1 MSLDTTIGTSDSGL
15 NPDLETP
22 STGGSMAGSFV
33 GAATVSGTG
42 NDVVDHS
49 EPTAETPASLS
60 PDHSTHPANAS
71 EAVADAAST
80 APITASASTAAADL
94 EAWDDDELEDD
105 AGWFSDQSA
114 AFVGSMIVHLAV
126 LLFLGL
132 TPLIQAHDPEAIVIV
147 SSPPPQEIEDLK
159 VIDVVTY
166 SDVPQEE
173 VGADST
179 AEAEMA
185 QATAEMF
192 AEIAQIP
199 NPVELQPDLK
209 GDIFVNNLFNQ
220 PVAPLERLEKQRGK
234 SGEGVKGA
242 AGAIDRL
249 TFEILQS
256 LEERPTLVVW
266 LFDQSGSLIH
276 QKTDIRNRFDKIY
289 EELGVVAKARERK
302 MSAEERRASPLLTSI
317 IGFGKDVKLFTEDPI
332 DDLDE
337 IKAVLDSFPID
348 TSGVE
353 RPFTAVELAADRY
366 KTMRR
371 SVGSGPTRNVLL
383 VVVTDE
389 RGDDI
394 ERLEPAVAACRRH
407 GMPVYVIG
415 SPAPFGREHTL
426 IKYVDPDPKFDQ
438 TPQWAQVDQGPESL
452 MPEQVQ
458 VGFSGNFQDEPVI
471 DSGFGPYGLT
481 RLAFE
486 TGGIFFTVH
495 PNRNVNRDVK
505 RSEIDPFSADI
516 SRFFDPTIMA
526 RYRPDYLAPQ
536 DYEKKLK
543 ASPLR
548 TSLVSAAMLTAP
560 VMEAPKM
567 RFVKQSEAALA
578 GDLTRAQQDAAKLE
592 PTLARL
598 AAILEPGLKVREEE
612 KTPRWRAGY
621 DLAMGRVLAQKVRTE
636 TYNAMLAKAKR
647 GLQFENAKN
656 NTWLLIPDD
665 EISVGSKWER
675 EAALAKDLL
684 QSVAEEHEGTP
695 WAHLASKE
703 LEVPLGWKW
712 KEEFTDLAPR
722 RPAGPGNNNNNNPA
736 PRDDQK
742 RMLAKPPSRPV
753 PKL

>member
-1 MSLDTTIGTSDSGL
+1 MSLDTTIDTSEGRLRSGL
-15 NPDLETP
+15 LSATQVSSSRLNTTP
-22 STGGSMAGSFV
+22 GASTDAC
-33 GAATVSGTG
+33 AAQ
-42 NDVVDHS
+42 
-49 EPTAETPASLS
+49 TPAQ
-60 PDHSTHPANAS
+60 AS
-71 EAVADAAST
+71 VAAE
-80 APITASASTAAADL
+80 L
-94 EAWDDDELEDD
+94 EAWDDEELEDD
-105 AGWFSDQSA
+105 GGWFGDESA
-114 AFVGSMIVHLAV
+114 AFIGSMIVHLAV

-132 TPLIQAHDPEAIVIV
+132 TPLIREHDSEAIVIV
-147 SSPPPQEIEDLK
+147 SSPPQQEDDLR

-166 SDVPQEE
+166 SEAPQDE
-173 VGADST
+173 VGANST
-179 AEAEMA
+179 AEMEMA
-185 QATAEMF
+185 EASAEMF
-192 AEIAQIP
+192 AAMAEIP
-199 NPVELQPDLK
+199 SPVEMEPDPR
-209 GDIFVNNLFNQ
+209 GDLFVNNLFNK
-220 PVAPLERLEKQRGK
+220 PVAPLERLVTQRGK
-234 SGEGVKGA
+234 AGEGVQGA

-256 LEERPTLVVW
+256 LEDKPTLVVW
-266 LFDQSGSLIH
+266 LFDQSGSLIQ
-276 QKTDIRNRFDKIY
+276 QKTDIRNRFDRIY
-289 EELGVVAKARERK
+289 EELGVVAQAREKK
-302 MSAEERRASPLLTSI
+302 MSPEQRRAAPLLTSI
-317 IGFGKDVKLFTEDPI
+317 VGFGKEVKLFTDEPT
-332 DDLDE
+332 DDLNE
-337 IKAVLDSFPID
+337 IKSVIDSLPID
-348 TSGVE
+348 TSGIE

-366 KTMRR
+366 KSMRR
-371 SVGSGPTRNVLL
+371 SSGSGPTRNVLL

-394 ERLEPAVAACRRH
+394 ERLEPAIAACRRY

-415 SPAPFGREHTL
+415 SPAPFGREHSL

-452 MPEQVQ
+452 MPEQVRI
-458 VGFSGNFQDEPVI
+458 GFSGNFQDEPVI

-481 RLAFE
+481 RLAYE

-495 PNRNVNRDVK
+495 PNRNVSREVK

-516 SRFFDPTIMA
+516 SRFFDPAVMA
-526 RYRPDYLAPQ
+526 RYRPDYLSPQ
-536 DYEKKLK
+536 DYEKRLK

-548 TSLVSAAMLTAP
+548 TSLVTAAMLTAP

-567 RFVKQSEAALA
+567 RFVKRSEAELA
-578 GDLTRAQQDAAKLE
+578 GELTRAQQDAAKLE

-598 AAILEPGLKVREEE
+598 AAILEPGMKVRQGET
-612 KTPRWRAGY
+612 TPRWRAGY

-647 GLQFENAKN
+647 GLQFEDAKN
-656 NTWLLIPDD
+656 NTWRIVPDD

-675 EAALAKDLL
+675 EATQAKELLREVLA
-684 QSVAEEHEGTP
+684 EHPGTP

-722 RPAGPGNNNNNNPA
+722 QPAGPGNNNNNNP
-736 PRDDQK
+736 PPSDDQK

>member
-1 MSLDTTIGTSDSGL
+1 M
-15 NPDLETP
+15 NPESETP
-22 STGGSMAGSFV
+22 TTGVAISGAFV
-33 GAATVSGTG
+33 GASAVSGSG
-42 NDVVDHS
+42 NDSATHS
-49 EPTAETPASLS
+49 KSAIDATSSDPLRSANRPDDATAAG
-60 PDHSTHPANAS
+60 
-71 EAVADAAST
+71 VAST
-80 APITASASTAAADL
+80 STALKTDSAANVAADL

-114 AFVGSMIVHLAV
+114 AFIGSMIVHLAV

-147 SSPPPQEIEDLK
+147 SSPPPQEIDDLK
-159 VIDVVTY
+159 EIDVVTY
-166 SDVPQEE
+166 SDAPQEE

-220 PVAPLERLEKQRGK
+220 PVAPMERLDKQRGK

-289 EELGVVAKARERK
+289 EELGVVAKAREKK
-302 MSAEERRASPLLTSI
+302 MSPEERRAAPLLTSI

-348 TSGVE
+348 TSGIE

-394 ERLEPAVAACRRH
+394 DRLEPAVAACRRH

-495 PNRNVNRDVK
+495 PNRNVNREVK

-526 RYRPDYLAPQ
+526 RYRPDYLSPQ
-536 DYEKKLK
+536 DYEKRLK

-567 RFVKQSEAALA
+567 RFVKRTEAELA
-578 GDLTRAQQDAAKLE
+578 GELTRAQQDAAKLE

-598 AAILEPGLKVREEE
+598 AAILEPGMKVREEE
-612 KTPRWRAGY
+612 TTPRWRAGY

-647 GLQFENAKN
+647 GLQFEDAKN
-656 NTWLLIPDD
+656 NTWVLAPDD

-675 EAALAKDLL
+675 EAALAKELL
-684 QSVAEEHEGTP
+684 QSVAKEHDGTP

-722 RPAGPGNNNNNNPA
+722 RPAGPGNNNNNNPP

>member
-1 MSLDTTIGTSDSGL
+1 MSLDSVVGTKDSLTDSDFGTCSDI
-15 NPDLETP
+15 PVAT
-22 STGGSMAGSFV
+22 AGSFTASQEASVGRMSVNGPQEDGPSGRRQVESTGQIADSAVAPV
-33 GAATVSGTG
+33 GAK
-42 NDVVDHS
+42 
-49 EPTAETPASLS
+49 
-60 PDHSTHPANAS
+60 
-71 EAVADAAST
+71 
-80 APITASASTAAADL
+80 DL
-94 EAWDDDELEDD
+94 EAWDEEELEED
-105 AGWFSDQSA
+105 AGWFSNESA
-114 AFVGSMIVHLAV
+114 AFVGSTIVHLAV

-132 TPLIQAHDPEAIVIV
+132 IPLVESHDPEAIVLV
-147 SSPPPQEIEDLK
+147 SSPPKQQEEELK

-166 SDVPQEE
+166 SEIPQEAI
-173 VGADST
+173 GANST
-179 AEAEMA
+179 ADMEMA
-185 QATAEMF
+185 EASAEMF
-192 AEIAQIP
+192 AEIAEIP
-199 NPVELQPDLK
+199 SPVEMIPDVK

-220 PVAPLERLEKQRGK
+220 PVAPLERLDKQRGK
-234 SGEGVKGA
+234 SGEGVQGA
-242 AGAIDRL
+242 AGAVDRL

-266 LFDQSGSLIH
+266 LFDQSGSLIQ

-289 EELGVVAKARERK
+289 EELGVVAQAREKK
-302 MSAEERRASPLLTSI
+302 MSAAERRASPLLTSI
-317 IGFGKDVKLFTEDPI
+317 IGFGKDVQLFTEDPV
-332 DDLDE
+332 DDLAE
-337 IKAVLDSFPID
+337 IKGILDSMPID
-348 TSGVE
+348 TSGIE

-394 ERLEPAVAACRRH
+394 DRLEPAIASCRRY

-415 SPAPFGREHTL
+415 TPAPFGRENTM
-426 IKYVDPDPKFDQ
+426 IKYVDPDPKYDQ

-452 MPEQVQ
+452 MPEQVRI
-458 VGFSGNFQDEPVI
+458 GFSGNFQDEPVI

-495 PNRNVNRDVK
+495 PNRNVNRDIK
-505 RSEIDPFSADI
+505 RSEIEAFASDI
-516 SRFFDPTIMA
+516 SRFFDPVVMS
-526 RYRPDYLAPQ
+526 RYRPEYLSPQ
-536 DYEKKLK
+536 DYEKRLK

-548 TSLVSAAMLTAP
+548 TSLVSAAMIQAP
-560 VMEAPKM
+560 VLEAPKM
-567 RFVKQSEAALA
+567 RFVKRSEAELA
-578 GDLTRAQQDAAKLE
+578 GELTRAQQDAAKLE
-592 PTLARL
+592 PTLNRL
-598 AAILEPGLKVREEE
+598 AAILEPGLKARDEES
-612 KTPRWRAGY
+612 TPRWRAGF

-647 GLQFENAKN
+647 GMLFEDEKN
-656 NTWLLIPDD
+656 NTWIIAPDD

-675 EAALAKDLL
+675 EAALAKELL
-684 QSVAEEHEGTP
+684 QQVVNDHPGTP

-722 RPAGPGNNNNNNPA
+722 RPAGPGNNNNNPPA
-736 PRDDQK
+736 PQDEQK

>member
-1 MSLDTTIGTSDSGL
+1 MSLDTTIDTSEGHLSSTL
-15 NPDLETP
+15 SSTLVSSAVVSSSIET
-22 STGGSMAGSFV
+22 SSAAGS
-33 GAATVSGTG
+33 
-42 NDVVDHS
+42 
-49 EPTAETPASLS
+49 ELK
-60 PDHSTHPANAS
+60 
-71 EAVADAAST
+71 
-80 APITASASTAAADL
+80 
-94 EAWDDDELEDD
+94 AWDDEELEDD
-105 AGWFSDQSA
+105 GGWFGDESA
-114 AFVGSMIVHLAV
+114 AFIGSMIVHLAV

-132 TPLIQAHDPEAIVIV
+132 TPLIQKHAPEAIVIV
-147 SSPPPQEIEDLK
+147 SSPPQQEEALQ

-166 SDVPQEE
+166 SEAPQDEM
-173 VGADST
+173 GANST
-179 AEAEMA
+179 AEMEMA
-185 QATAEMF
+185 EASAEMF
-192 AEIAQIP
+192 AALAEIP
-199 NPVELQPDLK
+199 SPVEMEPDPR
-209 GDIFVNNLFNQ
+209 GDLFVNNLFNQ
-220 PVAPLERLEKQRGK
+220 PVAPMERLDTQRGK
-234 SGEGVKGA
+234 AGEGVQGA

-256 LEERPTLVVW
+256 LEDKPTLVVW
-266 LFDQSGSLIH
+266 LFDQSGSLIQ
-276 QKTDIRNRFDKIY
+276 QKTDIRNRFDRIY
-289 EELGVVAKARERK
+289 EELGVVAQAREKK
-302 MSAEERRASPLLTSI
+302 MSPEQRRAAPLLTSI
-317 IGFGKDVKLFTEDPI
+317 VGFGKEVKLFTEEPT
-332 DDLDE
+332 DDLNE
-337 IKAVLDSFPID
+337 IKSVIDSLPID
-348 TSGVE
+348 TSGIE

-371 SVGSGPTRNVLL
+371 SSGSGPTRNVLL

-394 ERLEPAVAACRRH
+394 ERLEPAIAACRRY

-426 IKYVDPDPKFDQ
+426 IKYVDPDPNYDQ

-452 MPEQVQ
+452 MLEQVR

-481 RLAFE
+481 RLAYE

-495 PNRNVNRDVK
+495 PNRNVNREVK

-516 SRFFDPTIMA
+516 SRFFDPAVMA
-526 RYRPDYLAPQ
+526 RYRPDYLSPQ
-536 DYEKKLK
+536 DYEKRLK

-548 TSLVSAAMLTAP
+548 TSLVTAAMLTAP

-567 RFVKQSEAALA
+567 RFVKRSEAELA
-578 GDLTRAQQDAAKLE
+578 GELTRAQQDAARLE

-598 AAILEPGLKVREEE
+598 AAILEPGMKVRQDET
-612 KTPRWRAGY
+612 TPRWRAGY

-647 GLQFENAKN
+647 GLQFEDAKN
-656 NTWLLIPDD
+656 NTWRIVPDD

-675 EAALAKDLL
+675 EAAQAKTLL
-684 QSVAEEHEGTP
+684 QEVLAEHPGTP

-722 RPAGPGNNNNNNPA
+722 RPAGPGNNNNNNP
-736 PRDDQK
+736 PPSDDQK

>member
-1 MSLDTTIGTSDSGL
+1 MSLDSTTGTSDTLLDS
-15 NPDLETP
+15 DLGTSYLP
-22 STGGSMAGSFV
+22 QGSTSTSS
-33 GAATVSGTG
+33 T
-42 NDVVDHS
+42 HS
-49 EPTAETPASLS
+49 TDSSPTLHASL
-60 PDHSTHPANAS
+60 PEPAA
-71 EAVADAAST
+71 ELD
-80 APITASASTAAADL
+80 
-94 EAWDDDELEDD
+94 AWDDEELEDD
-105 AGWFSDQSA
+105 GGWFGDESA
-114 AFVGSMIVHLAV
+114 AFIGSMIVHLAV

-132 TPLIQAHDPEAIVIV
+132 TPLIQSHDPEAIVIV
-147 SSPPPQEIEDLK
+147 SSPPPEQEEELK

-166 SDVPQEE
+166 SDAPQEE
-173 VGADST
+173 VGANST
-179 AEAEMA
+179 AEMEMA
-185 QATAEMF
+185 EASAEMF
-192 AEIAQIP
+192 AEMAEIP
-199 NPVELQPDLK
+199 SPVEIEPDFK

-220 PVAPLERLEKQRGK
+220 PVAPLERLDTQRGK
-234 SGEGVKGA
+234 SGEGVQGA
-242 AGAIDRL
+242 SGAIDRL

-289 EELGVVAKARERK
+289 EELGVVAEAREKK
-302 MSAEERRASPLLTSI
+302 MSPEERRAAPLLTSI
-317 IGFGKDVKLFTEDPI
+317 VGFGKDVKLFTEDPI

-337 IKAVLDSFPID
+337 IKNVLDSFPID
-348 TSGVE
+348 TSGIE

-371 SVGSGPTRNVLL
+371 TSGSGPTRNVLL

-505 RSEIDPFSADI
+505 RSEIDAFSADI
-516 SRFFDPTIMA
+516 SRFFDPTVMG
-526 RYRPDYLAPQ
+526 RYRPDYLSPQ
-536 DYEKKLK
+536 DYEKRLK

-548 TSLVSAAMLTAP
+548 TSLVSAAMITAP
-560 VMEAPKM
+560 TLEAPKM
-567 RFVKQSEAALA
+567 RFIKRSEAELA
-578 GDLTRAQQDAAKLE
+578 GELTRAQQDAAKLE
-592 PTLARL
+592 PTLVRL
-598 AAILEPGLKVREEE
+598 AAILEPGMKAREEE
-612 KTPRWRAGY
+612 STPRWRAGF
-621 DLAMGRVLAQKVRTE
+621 DLALGRVLAQKIRTE

-647 GLQFENAKN
+647 GLQFEDAKN
-656 NTWLLIPDD
+656 NTWVIDPDD

-675 EAALAKDLL
+675 EAELAKQLL
-684 QSVAEEHEGTP
+684 QDVVEQHPGTP

-722 RPAGPGNNNNNNPA
+722 QPAGPGNNNNNNP
-736 PRDDQK
+736 PPSDEQK

>member
-1 MSLDTTIGTSDSGL
+1 MSLDTTTDTSDGLLGSGL
-15 NPDLETP
+15 
-22 STGGSMAGSFV
+22 
-33 GAATVSGTG
+33 
-42 NDVVDHS
+42 
-49 EPTAETPASLS
+49 
-60 PDHSTHPANAS
+60 
-71 EAVADAAST
+71 AAST
-80 APITASASTAAADL
+80 LESSTSKSSVHSGQSDLNNASPSVATIPQSPASTSAAAEL
-94 EAWDDDELEDD
+94 EAWDDEELEDD
-105 AGWFSDQSA
+105 GGWFGDESA
-114 AFVGSMIVHLAV
+114 AFIGSMIVHLAV

-132 TPLIQAHDPEAIVIV
+132 TPLIQTHDPEAIVIV
-147 SSPPPQEIEDLK
+147 SSPPPQEEEELK

-166 SDVPQEE
+166 SDIPQDE
-173 VGADST
+173 VGANST

-185 QATAEMF
+185 EASAEMF
-192 AEIAQIP
+192 AEMAEIP
-199 NPVELQPDLK
+199 SPVEIEPDLK
-209 GDIFVNNLFNQ
+209 GDVFVNNLFKQ
-220 PVAPLERLEKQRGK
+220 PVAPMERLDTQRGK
-234 SGEGVKGA
+234 SGEGVQGA

-256 LEERPTLVVW
+256 LEDKPTLVVW

-276 QKTDIRNRFDKIY
+276 QKTEIRNRFDKIY
-289 EELGVVAKARERK
+289 EELGVVAEAREKK
-302 MSAEERRASPLLTSI
+302 MSPEQRRAAPLLTSI
-317 IGFGKDVKLFTEDPI
+317 VGFGKEVKLFTEDPT
-332 DDLDE
+332 DDLNE

-348 TSGVE
+348 TSGIE

-371 SVGSGPTRNVLL
+371 SSGSGPTRNVLL

-394 ERLEPAVAACRRH
+394 DRLEPAVAACRRY

-452 MPEQVQ
+452 MPEQVR

-495 PNRNVNRDVK
+495 PNRNVNREVK
-505 RSEIDPFSADI
+505 RSEIEAFSADI
-516 SRFFDPTIMA
+516 SRFFDPTVMA
-526 RYRPDYLAPQ
+526 RYRPDYLSPQ
-536 DYEKKLK
+536 DYEKRLK

-560 VMEAPKM
+560 VLEAPKM
-567 RFVKQSEAALA
+567 RFVKRSEAELA
-578 GDLTRAQQDAAKLE
+578 GELTRAQQDAAKLE
-592 PTLARL
+592 PTLVRL
-598 AAILEPGLKVREEE
+598 AAILEPGMKVREEE
-612 KTPRWRAGY
+612 TTPRWRAGY

-647 GLQFENAKN
+647 GLQFEDAKN
-656 NTWLLIPDD
+656 NTWVIVPDD

-675 EAALAKDLL
+675 EASLAKELL
-684 QSVAEEHEGTP
+684 EEVVADHPGTP
-695 WAHLASKE
+695 WAHLASQE
-703 LEVPLGWKW
+703 LSVPLGWKW

-722 RPAGPGNNNNNNPA
+722 QPAGPGNNNNNNPA
-736 PRDDQK
+736 PSDEQK

>member
-1 MSLDTTIGTSDSGL
+1 MSLDTTTDTSDGLLSSGVVSSAL
-15 NPDLETP
+15 GASSGSSVNTVIGSQTP
-22 STGGSMAGSFV
+22 APSPAQ
-33 GAATVSGTG
+33 
-42 NDVVDHS
+42 
-49 EPTAETPASLS
+49 TPASQ
-60 PDHSTHPANAS
+60 
-71 EAVADAAST
+71 
-80 APITASASTAAADL
+80 TAAAEL
-94 EAWDDDELEDD
+94 EAWDDQELEEDG
-105 AGWFSDQSA
+105 GWFGDESA
-114 AFVGSMIVHLAV
+114 AFIGSMIVHLAV

-132 TPLIQAHDPEAIVIV
+132 TPLIQTHDPEAIVIV
-147 SSPPPQEIEDLK
+147 SSPPQLEEELQ

-166 SDVPQEE
+166 SDVPQDE
-173 VGADST
+173 VGANST
-179 AEAEMA
+179 AEMEMA
-185 QATAEMF
+185 EASAEMF
-192 AEIAQIP
+192 AEMAEIP
-199 NPVELQPDLK
+199 SPVEMEHDPR
-209 GDIFVNNLFNQ
+209 GDVFVNNLFNQ
-220 PVAPLERLEKQRGK
+220 PVAPMERLDTQRGK
-234 SGEGVKGA
+234 SGEGVQGA

-256 LEERPTLVVW
+256 LEDKPTLVVW

-276 QKTDIRNRFDKIY
+276 QKTEIRNRFDKIY
-289 EELGVVAKARERK
+289 EELGVVTEAREKK
-302 MSAEERRASPLLTSI
+302 MSPEQRRAAPLLTSI
-317 IGFGKDVKLFTEDPI
+317 VGFGKEVKLFTEEPT
-332 DDLDE
+332 DDLNE
-337 IKAVLDSFPID
+337 IKAVLDSLPID
-348 TSGVE
+348 TSGIE

-371 SVGSGPTRNVLL
+371 SSGSGPTRNVLL

-438 TPQWAQVDQGPESL
+438 TPQWAEVDQGPESL
-452 MPEQVQ
+452 MPEQVR

-481 RLAFE
+481 RLAYE

-495 PNRNVNRDVK
+495 PNRNVNREVK
-505 RSEIDPFSADI
+505 RSEIDAFSADI
-516 SRFFDPTIMA
+516 SRFFDPTVMA
-526 RYRPDYLAPQ
+526 RYRPDYLSPQ
-536 DYEKKLK
+536 DYEKRLK

-567 RFVKQSEAALA
+567 RFIKRSEAELA
-578 GDLTRAQQDAAKLE
+578 GELTRAQQDAAKLE
-592 PTLARL
+592 PTLVRL
-598 AAILEPGLKVREEE
+598 AAILEPGLKDRQDET
-612 KTPRWRAGY
+612 TPRWRAGY
-621 DLAMGRVLAQKVRTE
+621 DLAMGRVLAQKIRTE

-647 GLQFENAKN
+647 GLQFEDAKN
-656 NTWLLIPDD
+656 NTWLIAPDD

-675 EAALAKDLL
+675 EAELAKELL
-684 QSVAEEHEGTP
+684 QAVVAEHPGTP
-695 WAHLASKE
+695 WAHLASQE
-703 LEVPLGWKW
+703 LAVPLGWKW

-722 RPAGPGNNNNNNPA
+722 QPAGPGNDNNNNNP
-736 PRDDQK
+736 PPSDDQK